1 MKITPRLAITLTYIC
16 FGVCVGANLGALPEL
31 QAHSGVTPYIFGFM
45 AALGTLANIA
55 MMALGGTINKRF
67 DHRTV
72 LLFIIP
78 LVFVSTLYSL
88 TVTSIFT
95 FALSFFIFNVMI
107 GTLDLFMNAE
117 GASIE
122 HKAGKPIFASLH
134 GATLVAMAVF
144 GLIGSYVSVTYGTV
158 YAALPTLPV
167 LTAAYYA
174 VYTTI
179 PHSVGHAEQQQQAS
193 RAQLPVKV
201 LVLIGAVIG
210 LDVACELAAVQWSGQ
225 LLAKLQPSLAA
236 YSGLGIAFYG
246 LCNGSVRLIGDRLRT
261 RFGDVPLIYA
271 SFSIGLVGFA
281 ILATTPGFAVSVF
294 AFAMAGMGLALIFPC
309 MFSIAGQLAPK
320 ARAAALG
327 LVSGIGGIPRVLFPI
342 LLGSL
347 ASAYG
352 LNSIYAAAA
361 VTCTVALG
369 FTAWA
374 SSAISAQKGA
384 QVALRPNATN

>member
-1 MKITPRLAITLTYIC
+1 MKFSPRLAITLTYMC
-16 FGVCVGANLGALPEL
+16 FGVCVGANIGALPEL
-31 QAHSGVTPYIFGFM
+31 QARSGVTPYIFGFM

-78 LVFVSTLYSL
+78 LVFVSMVYTLVVNS
-88 TVTSIFT
+88 VFA
-95 FALSFFIFNVMI
+95 FALSFVIFNVMI

-134 GATLVAMAVF
+134 GATLMAMAVF
-144 GLIGSYVSVTYGTV
+144 GLIGSYVSVTYGTIW
-158 YAALPTLPV
+158 AALPTLPV
-167 LTAAYYA
+167 LAAAYYA
-174 VYTTI
+174 IYTTI
-179 PHSVGHAEQQQQAS
+179 PHSTAHEDQQQAS
-193 RAQLPVKV
+193 RAQLPIKV
-201 LVLIGAVIG
+201 LALIGAVIG

-236 YSGLGIAFYG
+236 YSGLGVAFYG
-246 LCNGSVRLIGDRLRT
+246 LCNGSVRLIGDSLRT
-261 RFGDVPLIYA
+261 RLGDMPLIYA
-271 SFSIGLVGFA
+271 SFCIGLIGFA
-281 ILATTPGFAVSVF
+281 ILATSPGFAVSVF

-309 MFSIAGQLAPK
+309 MFSIAGQLAPN

-327 LVSGIGGIPRVLFPI
+327 LVSGVGGIPRVLFPI
-342 LLGSL
+342 LLGTL
-347 ASAYG
+347 ATAYG

-361 VTCTVALG
+361 IICVLALG

-374 SSAISAQKGA
+374 SSAITTQKGA
-384 QVALRPNATN
+384 QVALRPNITG